1 MMNTSIVT
9 REYCTQLANK
19 ELAKELTGI
28 SQAIASHEKSAW
40 NIAEGFANIVCNE
53 LFVEDFETEKSFAD
67 EIGVSKGY
75 LSQCK
80 NAVLFADRNGIDK
93 SKMTIGK
100 CYKLST
106 LSDEEYKE
114 FCEWCEDNNLV
125 IESMSDKG
133 LVEMLKT
140 WKNGQTEELEEL
152 EELEEVEEV
161 EEVEEQEEVEDD
173 EIDVA
178 YIEYLGRKY
187 IIPVAVLEQYEIQ

>member
-1 MMNTSIVT
+1 MMNTTLVT
-9 REYCTQLANK
+9 KEFCTQLANK

-114 FCEWCEDNNLV
+114 FCEWCEDNNLE

-133 LVEMLKT
+133 LSEMIKA
-140 WKNGQTEELEEL
+140 WKGFFEECPVLED
-152 EELEEVEEV
+152 EEQ
-161 EEVEEQEEVEDD
+161 EEVEEQEETEEQED
-173 EIDVA
+173 EIEVA
-178 YIEYLGRKY
+178 YIDYLGKKY
-187 IIPVAVLEQYEIQ
+187 IIPLTVLEQYEVQ

>member
-1 MMNTSIVT
+1 MMNTTLVT
-9 REYCTQLANK
+9 KEFCTQLANK

-28 SQAIASHEKSAW
+28 SQAIANHEKSAW

-114 FCEWCEDNNLV
+114 FKEWCEDNNLL

-133 LVEMLKT
+133 LAEMLKT
-140 WKNGQTEELEEL
+140 WKGFAEELEEL
-152 EELEEVEEV
+152 EDEEQEEAEEQ
-161 EEVEEQEEVEDD
+161 EEVEEQEDD

-178 YIEYLGRKY
+178 YIEYLGKKY
-187 IIPVAVLEQYEIQ
+187 IIPIAVLEQYEVQ